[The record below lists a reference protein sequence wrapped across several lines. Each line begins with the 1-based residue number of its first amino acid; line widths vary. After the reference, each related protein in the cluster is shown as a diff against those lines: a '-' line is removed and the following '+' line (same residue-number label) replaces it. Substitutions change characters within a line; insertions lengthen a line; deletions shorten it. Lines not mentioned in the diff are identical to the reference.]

1 MSAIG
6 ERNEVINATQVFL
19 KLGGDT
25 FILMQELD
33 LDIERDETIE
43 DVATGTIYFYSQHRN
58 IFEATIFLSAPEVV
72 TYLDLISFGAND
84 FLPVSSYQ
92 IQYVPIT
99 GVSRTV
105 NATAMAPRVNFEK
118 QANGGVRA
126 RIRFRINEDIS
137 GGDVT

>member
-1 MSAIG
+1 MSALG

-19 KLGGDT
+19 KLGGNT
-25 FILMQELD
+25 YILMQELD
-33 LDIERDETIE
+33 LVIEREETRE
-43 DVATGTIYFYSQHRN
+43 DVATGAIYFYSQHN
-58 IFEATIFLSAPEVV
+58 NVFEATIFLSAPEVV
-72 TYLDLISFGAND
+72 DYLDLVSFGAND
-84 FLPVSSYQ
+84 FLPVNSYQ

-105 NATAMAPRVNFEK
+105 NATAMAPYTAFQK

>member
-1 MSAIG
+1 MSALG
-6 ERNEVINATQVFL
+6 ERNEIINATQVFL

-25 FILMQELD
+25 YILMQELE
-33 LDIERDETIE
+33 LVIERDETLE
-43 DVATGTIYFYSQHRN
+43 DVATGTIFFYSQHRN
-58 IFEATIFLSAPEVV
+58 VYEAVIFLSAPEVV
-72 TYLDLISFGAND
+72 DYLDLVSFGAND
-84 FLPVSSYQ
+84 FLPVKSYQ

-105 NATAMAPRVNFEK
+105 NATAMAPRVAFEK
-118 QANGGVRA
+118 AASGGVTA

>member
-6 ERNEVINATQVFL
+6 ERNEIINATQVFL

-25 FILMQELD
+25 YILMQELD
-33 LDIERDETIE
+33 LLIERDETRE
-43 DVATGTIYFYSQHRN
+43 DVATGAIYFYSQHRN
-58 IFEATIFLSAPEVV
+58 AFEATIFLSAPEIVD
-72 TYLDLISFGAND
+72 YLDLISFGAND
-84 FLPVSSYQ
+84 FLPVNSYQ
-92 IQYVPIT
+92 IQYVPNT

-105 NATAMAPRVNFEK
+105 NATAMAPYVAFQK
-118 QANGGVRA
+118 AGSGGVTA

>member
-25 FILMQELD
+25 YILMQDLELV
-33 LDIERDETIE
+33 IERDETRE
-43 DVATGTIYFYSQHRN
+43 DVGTGAIYFYSQHN
-58 IFEATIFLSAPEVV
+58 NTFEATIFLSAPEVV
-72 TYLDLISFGAND
+72 DYLDLISFGAND
-84 FLPVSSYQ
+84 FLPVNAYQ

-105 NATAMAPRVNFEK
+105 NATAMAPRVAFEK
-118 QANGGVRA
+118 QADGGVRA

>member
-19 KLGGDT
+19 KLST
-25 FILMQELD
+25 NTYILMQELE
-33 LDIERDETIE
+33 LIIERDETLE
-43 DVATGTIYFYSQHRN
+43 DVATGTIFFYSQHRN
-58 IFEATIFLSAPEVV
+58 IFEAVIFLSAPEVV
-72 TYLDLISFGAND
+72 DYLDLVSFASDD
-84 FLPVSSYQ
+84 FLPVNSYQ

-105 NATAMAPRVNFEK
+105 NATAMAPRVSFEK
-118 QANGGVRA
+118 QAEGGVRA
-126 RIRFRINEDIS
+126 HIRFRINEAIS